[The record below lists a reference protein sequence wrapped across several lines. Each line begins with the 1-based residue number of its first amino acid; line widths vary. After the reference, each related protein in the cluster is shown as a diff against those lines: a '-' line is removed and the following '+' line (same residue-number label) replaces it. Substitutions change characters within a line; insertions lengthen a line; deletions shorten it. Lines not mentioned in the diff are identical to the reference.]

1 MIQVADSG
9 PSVGQLIAAMLGAIP
24 ILGIMAW
31 SAVKIL
37 GPIGQAFARRIS
49 GGSGGDFLEQRVETL
64 AQEVDGLKTQ
74 LTETHERLEFAERML
89 AQARQP
95 DQLPRG

>member
-1 MIQVADSG
+1 MIQVADNG

-24 ILGIMAW
+24 ILGILAW

-37 GPIGQAFARRIS
+37 GPIGQAFARRIG
-49 GGSGGDFLEQRVETL
+49 GGSGGDVLEQRVETL
-64 AQEVDGLKTQ
+64 AQEVDGLKAQ

>member
-9 PSVGQLIAAMLGAIP
+9 PSVGQLVAIMLGTIP
-24 ILGIMAW
+24 IICILAW

-37 GPIGQAFARRIS
+37 GPIGQAFARRIG
-49 GGSGGDFLEQRVETL
+49 GGSDGDFLEQRVEAL
-64 AQEVDGLKTQ
+64 AQEVDGLKAQ
-74 LTETHERLEFAERML
+74 LTETHDRLDFAERML
-89 AQARQP
+89 AQSRQP